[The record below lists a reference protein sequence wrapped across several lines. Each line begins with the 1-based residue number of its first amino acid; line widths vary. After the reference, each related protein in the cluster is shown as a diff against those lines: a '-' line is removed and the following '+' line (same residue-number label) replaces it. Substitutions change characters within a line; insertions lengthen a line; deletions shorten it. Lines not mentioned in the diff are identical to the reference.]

1 MGYRLSKPVEEQFK
15 KNQEFMLQLQ
25 KLQIERQIHVQ
36 NQMRERMA
44 AMQIAR
50 SRELL
55 YWLGSFYVLATIGLI
70 VGYRKTKRTR
80 TLIPIF
86 PLTYIVAYQA
96 DLAYGNKLIRIQGEA
111 ENILQFENELVE
123 LPRGIPSFQTIEK
136 AREHMHEED
145 NLKKAHDIFL

>member
-1 MGYRLSKPVEEQFK
+1 MGYTLSRPIDQQFK

-55 YWLGSFYVLATIGLI
+55 YWLGSFYVIAT
-70 VGYRKTKRTR
+70 VGMIISYRRTKRTG

-96 DLAYGNKLIRIQGEA
+96 DLAYGSKLIRIQGEA
-111 ENILQFENELVE
+111 ENILQFENELVG
-123 LPRGIPSFQTIEK
+123 LPQGIPNFVTIEK